1 MTQDRDEP
9 GFARCWRFGDVEF
22 DERSHAL
29 RREGCRVDI
38 EPTPLKVMLHLLA
51 CAGDLVS
58 KDDLL
63 QAVWPGRIISDAA
76 LAKSIAR
83 LRVAIGDHDQSLI
96 KTHHRFGY
104 RLTARVSVERVRRH
118 RPAASDCNWP
128 PLSARSEF
136 GAESRT
142 AVC

>member
-9 GFARCWRFGDVEF
+9 GFAHCWRFGTVEF
-22 DERSHAL
+22 DERSYTL
-29 RREGCRVDI
+29 RREGHRVDI

-51 CAGDLVS
+51 CAGDLVG
-58 KDDLL
+58 KDELL

-104 RLTARVSVERVRRH
+104 RLTARVSVERVLRH
-118 RPAASDCNWP
+118 RPAAPDLSR
-128 PLSARSEF
+128 PLPSALGEISV
-136 GAESRT
+136 ESRI
-142 AVC
+142 AAC